1 MFGLIPHHESV
12 KKNFP
17 PEKFF
22 EKFAEKID
30 MTGVDVNNFDYMDTD
45 VFVGISSEFY
55 TETLD
60 LIQKINGIFVRAYD
74 FYFEDFDRNL
84 TDFYDFKNFFRPN
97 FPFAEQFVGRYD
109 ILIEKES
116 GILKFLETNANTP

>member
-1 MFGLIPHHESV
+1 MFRLIPHHESI
-12 KKNFP
+12 KNNFP

-30 MTGVDVNNFDYMDTD
+30 MTGVDKNNFDYMDTD
-45 VFVGISSEFY
+45 TFVGISSEFY

-60 LIQKINGIFVRAYD
+60 LIRKINTIFVKAYD

-84 TDFYDFKNFFRPN
+84 TDFYDFKNFFREK
-97 FPFAEQFVGRYD
+97 FPLGKEFIARYD
-109 ILIEKES
+109 IIIEKNT